1 MEKYFIERFL
11 YIVYSAQREGLLSE
25 AAPEE
30 CMVWADVLHV
40 YTKLHKRILVSF
52 SAYWRL
58 CFIDIFNSKDNYVKE
73 NLLHL

>member
-30 CMVWADVLHV
+30 CMVRADVLHV
-40 YTKLHKRILVSF
+40 YTKLHKRISVSF
-52 SAYWRL
+52 PHTKD
-58 CFIDIFNSKDNYVKE
+58 FIDIFNSKDNNVKE

>member
-30 CMVWADVLHV
+30 CMVRADVLHV
-40 YTKLHKRILVSF
+40 YTKLHNKQISVSF
-52 SAYWRL
+52 SAY
-58 CFIDIFNSKDNYVKE
+58 
-73 NLLHL
+73 

>member
-30 CMVWADVLHV
+30 CMVRADVLHV

-52 SAYWRL
+52 SAY
-58 CFIDIFNSKDNYVKE
+58 
-73 NLLHL
+73 